1 MFPIVEAQRAGDV
14 PQFIVDT
21 AWPKPLPNK
30 WAVGP
35 VSGIATDARDHIWII
50 NRSDL

>member
-1 MFPIVEAQRAGDV
+1 MPIADAQSADDMPV
-14 PQFIVDT
+14 FEVDA

-50 NRSDL
+50 HRGEP